1 MELAFNISFSH
12 THPKVGLEKYL
23 TRANCYCDPWVLMDA
38 QLVCIKSVTRMKTK
52 KLSEAPCL
60 MNPCRNAALKSQKK
74 SFLLT

>member
-52 KLSEAPCL
+52 NCQKLH
-60 MNPCRNAALKSQKK
+60 AL
-74 SFLLT
+74 